1 MNFLSDIPGLEHPVT
16 RGIVLA
22 VAGGLALAPVVAG
35 ILAAFG
41 CLPSDVWKRWGSWLV
56 IAPLMIGP
64 VLLGRGWTIAA
75 VALLS
80 LLCFREFSRA
90 VGLFREYA
98 ICLTVAFG
106 IGLVTFAVIDHWY
119 GLFAASFP
127 ITVVVLAAVG
137 VGRDRPSG
145 YIQRTA
151 LGIFAFMLCGCALGH
166 LGYFANDERF
176 QPVLLTLLLTVEL
189 SDIAAYITGK
199 SFGRR
204 KLSPAISPGKTVAGF
219 VGAVLIISPL
229 AAWLIG
235 LIYPGTELARPE
247 VGLTFGFVIAVTGQL
262 GDLVLSAVK
271 RDVGIKDM
279 GALFPGHGGLLDRF
293 DSLLLA
299 APAAFHFI
307 GYFVGVGLDRPA
319 RILTGG

>member
-1 MNFLSDIPGLEHPVT
+1 MSILADIPAMEHPVT

-22 VAGGLALAPVVAG
+22 VAGGLALTPVLAG
-35 ILAAFG
+35 ILAARNR
-41 CLPSDVWKRWGSWLV
+41 LPGDVWKRWVSWLV

-98 ICLTVAFG
+98 ICLTVALG
-106 IGLVTFAVIDHWY
+106 IGLVTSYVAVHWY
-119 GLFAASFP
+119 GLFVASFP
-127 ITVVVLAAVG
+127 ITIVLLAAVG
-137 VGRDRPSG
+137 VGRDRPAG

-151 LGIFAFMLCGCALGH
+151 LGIFAFVLFGCALGH
-166 LGYFANDERF
+166 LGYFANDDRF
-176 QPVLLTLLLTVEL
+176 RPVLLSLLLAVEL
-189 SDIAAYITGK
+189 NDIAAYITGK
-199 SFGRR
+199 MFGRR
-204 KLSPAISPGKTVAGF
+204 KLSPAISPGKTIAGF
-219 VGAVLIISPL
+219 VGAVVIVSPL

-235 LIYPGTELARPE
+235 LIYPGTELARPLI
-247 VGLTFGFVIAVTGQL
+247 GLTYGFSITVTAQL
-262 GDLVLSAVK
+262 GDLVLSAIK